1 MGRKLKTSV
10 ALDEDLLRWIDEM
23 IKRKIFASRSHAVEY
38 ALEHLRKEYER
49 REKEGV
55 SERAKT

>member
-10 ALDEDLLRWIDEM
+10 ALDEDLLKWVDEM

-49 REKEGV
+49 GREREVG
-55 SERAKT
+55 ERTKT

>member
-10 ALDEDLLRWIDEM
+10 ALDEELLEWVDEM
-23 IKRKIFASRSHAVEY
+23 IKRRIFASRSHAVEY

-49 REKEGV
+49 EKKE
-55 SERAKT
+55 K

>member
-10 ALDEDLLRWIDEM
+10 ALDEDLLRWVDEM

-49 REKEGV
+49 EEKE
-55 SERAKT
+55 K

>member
-10 ALDEDLLRWIDEM
+10 ALDEDLLRWIDGM
-23 IKRKIFASRSHAVEY
+23 IKRKVFASRSHAVEY

-49 REKEGV
+49 GRERGV
-55 SERAKT
+55 NEQAKT